1 MATAFDFDRA
11 TAEEWILLKTGKL
24 PTTTLGWFRAGVAF
38 YNKGKYD
45 KCIECMKKSVQL
57 DSMNYNAYQVM
68 ARACIATNR
77 RDEAI
82 TALKMSTK
90 LDNPSD
96 WQLLVELTNGAQG
109 MGETQPTR
117 H

>member
-77 RDEAI
+77 KWCIYFHSPLA
-82 TALKMSTK
+82 
-90 LDNPSD
+90 
-96 WQLLVELTNGAQG
+96 QLLTSD
-109 MGETQPTR
+109 TR
-117 H
+117 LSLMNRSLPP